1 MLTKIREN
9 AVSLFSNKKMIVI
22 ILLAAAFITTAIWVY
37 NTYVIPRVQK
47 SYVPNKEY
55 TEGGVNTNNA
65 NADLYFF
72 YTTWCPHCKTAKPE
86 WEKFKETINTNGHSS
101 GVKINFIEVDCEK
114 DTATAEKF
122 NVAGYPTIK
131 MIYNNKTVEYD
142 AKPQQDTFQQFLDSV
157 LNP

>member
-114 DTATAEKF
+114 DTATAEK
-122 NVAGYPTIK
+122 V
-131 MIYNNKTVEYD
+131 
-142 AKPQQDTFQQFLDSV
+142 
-157 LNP
+157 